1 MKNKLI
7 YACITLL
14 LMEWLFTSCFTGI
27 ESTKKITDRDVVRV
41 TQGKEI
47 QTSIE
52 SQYNNVVIDS
62 FPNWSKGKR
71 FEVVD
76 DNLKRVLTPMTGV
89 NVDTLMLK
97 GRMLEYV
104 GYYEES
110 VLDNEPNVNL
120 RFSDGVNE
128 FVYRTHKTIEQ
139 IEKGK
144 ILLQVPFLIDVEMVE
159 TYRER
164 LVGNEF
170 YLRTSIWYDEN
181 GVMIPGKK
189 YVKVKIVNVQSGDK
203 VFPMRV
209 AFETTNGEMAYVF
222 MSINQSSVQNRLFD
236 DLFSETDIRKNYPL
250 ISDENWENII
260 NGTIS
265 LAMTKDECRL
275 SLGNPGNIQEHPTN
289 DGLLE
294 YWFYSDGMYL
304 VFFDGLLKQYRK

>member
-1 MKNKLI
+1 M
-7 YACITLL
+7 
-14 LMEWLFTSCFTGI
+14 
-27 ESTKKITDRDVVRV
+27 
-41 TQGKEI
+41 
-47 QTSIE
+47 
-52 SQYNNVVIDS
+52 
-62 FPNWSKGKR
+62 
-71 FEVVD
+71 
-76 DNLKRVLTPMTGV
+76 
-89 NVDTLMLK
+89 
-97 GRMLEYV
+97 
-104 GYYEES
+104 
-110 VLDNEPNVNL
+110 
-120 RFSDGVNE
+120 
-128 FVYRTHKTIEQ
+128 
-139 IEKGK
+139 
-144 ILLQVPFLIDVEMVE
+144 
-159 TYRER
+159 
-164 LVGNEF
+164 
-170 YLRTSIWYDEN
+170 
-181 GVMIPGKK
+181 
-189 YVKVKIVNVQSGDK
+189 KVKIVNVQSGDK